1 MLLKGFLL
9 KRKAQAF
16 ENHRTD
22 VQVFLYFLNY
32 FSPERLERNYQDL
45 ENQLTDEQSFLN
57 YFSMERLKRN
67 EQALDLQDQTRL
79 PLSSTGWEK
88 TIKYQSLKQQ

>member
-1 MLLKGFLL
+1 MNALQEQDVVEGFFLL

-16 ENHRTD
+16 KNHRT
-22 VQVFLYFLNY
+22 
-32 FSPERLERNYQDL
+32 ERNYQDL

-79 PLSSTGWEK
+79 PYLALTGER
-88 TIKYQSLKQQ
+88 L